1 MLVFHK
7 NYTLMPIKL
16 IECPRDAMQGLHQF
30 IPTDIKVNYLNQLL
44 QVGFDTL
51 DFGSFVSPKAIP
63 QLQDTAEVLARLDMA
78 SVRTKL
84 LAIVANKRGA
94 EAACLHPEITYLGF
108 PFSVSET
115 FQKRNTN
122 SSIQESLQTVAE
134 IQELCI
140 RNGKKL
146 VIYISM
152 GFGNPYGDLW
162 TAEIVAHWVQ
172 KIVAMDIQ
180 IISLSDTIGIAK
192 PADISYI
199 FTALIKELPQ
209 VEFGAHLH
217 TTPTTWE
224 EKITAAYQSGCL
236 RFDGAIKGFGGCPMA
251 TDALTGNMATE
262 NIVAFFNQK
271 EIEMNLNRKAF
282 DLSLAQANFVFS
294 QS

>member
-262 NIVAFFNQK
+262 NIVAFFDQK